1 MYHVVRDLGNFI
13 QDCFSN
19 IEEIRHSNTLLSL
32 TPMTEAE
39 KVEYDKKVEEE
50 TKILKQKALEE
61 IRLANQKTEKVRN
74 VNNINLK
81 YKYYNKDK

>member
-1 MYHVVRDLGNFI
+1 
-13 QDCFSN
+13 
-19 IEEIRHSNTLLSL
+19 
-32 TPMTEAE
+32 MTEAE